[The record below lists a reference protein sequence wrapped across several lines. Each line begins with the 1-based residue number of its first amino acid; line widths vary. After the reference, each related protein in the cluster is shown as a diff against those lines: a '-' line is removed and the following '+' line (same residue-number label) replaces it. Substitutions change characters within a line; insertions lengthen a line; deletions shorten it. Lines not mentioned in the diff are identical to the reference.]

1 MSEWIT
7 DRLPTVEDT
16 SKTYKSHVFGR
27 VFVTRYNTVTT
38 CLWSNVDIGEAW
50 QPITVPEPYVKP
62 KRWSVVWSDF
72 RECWALRDYKSG
84 ATVCLRDDNM
94 KVGLM
99 KQTDEHR
106 QAAERI
112 AAIYEEVMP

>member
-1 MSEWIT
+1 MNYEWIT

-50 QPITVPEPYVKP
+50 QPITVPEPYVKA
-62 KRWSVVWSDF
+62 KRCIVLLHNDGSGLYRVSIKGVGVPAYNIPT
-72 RECWALRDYKSG
+72 RE
-84 ATVCLRDDNM
+84 
-94 KVGLM
+94 
-99 KQTDEHR
+99 
-106 QAAERI
+106 AAERI

>member
-1 MSEWIT
+1 MNNEWIT

-38 CLWSNVDIGEAW
+38 CLWSNVGIGEAW

-62 KRWSVVWSDF
+62 KRWDIREYYESGNWYVVERESGSVRSYSVPT
-72 RECWALRDYKSG
+72 RE
-84 ATVCLRDDNM
+84 
-94 KVGLM
+94 
-99 KQTDEHR
+99 
-106 QAAERI
+106 AAERI